1 MYPYHNR
8 ILQRIQNGELI
19 SFAYIE
25 RYKDISP
32 CLLLHFNTEPYT
44 RPIRSH
50 RFEKYKLL
58 FEEMELTH
66 LKREEEGE

>member
-19 SFAYIE
+19 SYE
-25 RYKDISP
+25 YVDRYKDIAP
-32 CLLLHFNTEPYT
+32 CLLLHFNTDPFV

-50 RFEKYKLL
+50 RFEKYEQL
-58 FEEMELTH
+58 FQDLNLTH
-66 LKREEEGE
+66 LESKPD